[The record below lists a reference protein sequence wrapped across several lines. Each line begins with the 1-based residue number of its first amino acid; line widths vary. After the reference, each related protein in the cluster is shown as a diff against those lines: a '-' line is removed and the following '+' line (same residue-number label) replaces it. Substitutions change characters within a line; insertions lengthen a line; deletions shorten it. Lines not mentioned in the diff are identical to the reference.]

1 MVQKTPRLCQ
11 TLPGLGLWV
20 GTKTPK
26 KTQVLGTQ
34 RLLSVVEMS
43 PLKKLC
49 TTASWPENAQEKGG
63 ASEAG
68 AAGAYQGGNQRP
80 RSDLYKGAEEMTISK
95 KQLEAN
101 RKNAQKG
108 GVKTPEGRAIVK
120 YNALKHGL
128 LANEA
133 VVTVGEGA
141 ENPDEFN
148 GLLADLKA
156 QLKPEGTLEEMLVEK
171 IAAAYWRLR
180 RAYTYEV
187 GLIRK
192 RLDTATD
199 DFYRKKNWE
208 GQPRNETDQQID
220 EEIKQS
226 VEEMKGWEKCAKRLS
241 QMHNSGK
248 PLDDTF
254 EMEDLWDWLHEKYSY
269 LLPRDANGEAT
280 LFPPDELREF
290 LNKNACWND
299 SYIWEILIGVCEGK
313 IKEHGNE
320 IKGLEKQKEKNRLK
334 LQVIKK
340 LGSIPSK
347 DELDRL
353 LRYEGAIERQFYKAL
368 NQLERLQR
376 LRTGDN
382 VPAPVEV
389 DVDVNTGGDR

>member
-1 MVQKTPRLCQ
+1 M
-11 TLPGLGLWV
+11 
-20 GTKTPK
+20 
-26 KTQVLGTQ
+26 
-34 RLLSVVEMS
+34 
-43 PLKKLC
+43 
-49 TTASWPENAQEKGG
+49 TT
-63 ASEAG
+63 SE
-68 AAGAYQGGNQRP
+68 
-80 RSDLYKGAEEMTISK
+80 
-95 KQLEAN
+95 KQLRAN

-226 VEEMKGWEKCAKRLS
+226 AEEMKGWEKCGKRLS

-269 LLPRDANGEAT
+269 LLPRDANGEAM

-320 IKGLEKQKEKNRLK
+320 IKGMEKQKEKNRLK